1 MYVLTKMLDKWKLKI
16 NVLLWYNMRQYRR
29 DKAVETRHNRV
40 FDMTATR
47 RQAREWAIQMLTAA
61 DLNPPENVD
70 LFIETFW
77 DTLATYDENEGGIL
91 VKGKIRGFSEERVRG
106 VLAEQGKIDETLER
120 LLDNW
125 ELNRLGTVERA
136 VLRMGVWELSH
147 TDVPPPVVLN
157 EAVDL
162 VNWFSTPK
170 SRAIVNGVLD
180 KYAKNL
186 AAGESGK

>member
-1 MYVLTKMLDKWKLKI
+1 
-16 NVLLWYNMRQYRR
+16 
-29 DKAVETRHNRV
+29 
-40 FDMTATR
+40 
-47 RQAREWAIQMLTAA
+47 MLTAA
-61 DLNPPENVD
+61 DLNPPEDVD

-77 DTLATYDENEGGIL
+77 DTLATYDESEGGIL

-106 VLAEQGKIDETLER
+106 VLAEREKIDETLER

-180 KYAKNL
+180 RYAKGL
-186 AAGESGK
+186 AAGEPAK